1 LYIIFEII
9 NFVKRKKENMSVK
22 LNHHTPPSTMK
33 GIQSLAISNSPARE
47 MNWQTE
53 QAFSPLPEVGEESG
67 VRGRVNG

>member
-1 LYIIFEII
+1 
-9 NFVKRKKENMSVK
+9 MSVK

-47 MNWQTE
+47 MNRQTE